1 MSGLPTMNPV
11 KSSNI
16 DAIGYRGTTL
26 YIRFKGGGLYSYEGV
41 PSEVY
46 HAGLAAESVG
56 SWFRSKIS
64 GTYGHERHDA

>member
-1 MSGLPTMNPV
+1 MKPV
-11 KSSNI
+11 KSSNV

-26 YIRFKGGGLYSYEGV
+26 YVRFKGGGLYTYEGV

-56 SWFRSKIS
+56 SWFSSAVRGKYAHSQA
-64 GTYGHERHDA
+64 DA